1 VARWNCLGACRMAPI
16 AIIRAVTSL
25 QISTSLARKSKIRT
39 SPRLPVAPVEA
50 PNKRGVTLIPDA
62 AEILGEAQRAGV
74 NLILHGHQ
82 HKPKLSLYQDLP
94 LNGGQLFDGCM
105 SLPTAVRV
113 PGKPDCPPESEIL
126 TASSSSDKP
135 ESGFGCASSVWT
147 ESPVLKFIKANCRRY
162 QSLERI
168 ALQVPEF
175 S

>member
-1 VARWNCLGACRMAPI
+1 MAPI

-94 LNGGQLFDGCM
+94 LNGGQLFDAMYVVANG
-105 SLPTAVRV
+105 SAGARQTRLPTGERNTYCLFELGQAGIGSWMRELRLDGVAGAEIYQ
-113 PGKPDCPPESEIL
+113 GKLSPLPIL
-126 TASSSSDKP
+126 GKDRPSSS
-135 ESGFGCASSVWT
+135 
-147 ESPVLKFIKANCRRY
+147 
-162 QSLERI
+162 
-168 ALQVPEF
+168 
-175 S
+175 